1 MLVGLVSIGLTIGS
15 MAALAPSANAIV
27 GGRLATQDYSNMAA
41 FLEDGFQICG
51 ASLID
56 PEWVVTAA
64 HCVSSTSPA
73 PYSFRI
79 GGVRNL
85 GGSGGETVKAS
96 KVIVHP
102 GYDGTHDVALFK
114 LARPSTFDPIELAD
128 PATDKDLWEPGDTAR
143 VIGYGGQF
151 FQVPSID
158 QQLREVDVPMVS
170 DEECDSSYS
179 LTFQGG
185 IDPQVEVCAG
195 ETLGT
200 KDSCQGDSGGP
211 LMVRDEQGE
220 FVQTGV
226 VSWGFGCGFPTQY
239 GVYSRVGDST
249 LYNWIQTT
257 IATN

>member
-1 MLVGLVSIGLTIGS
+1 MLVALVSIGLTIGS

-27 GGRLATQDYSNMAA
+27 GGRLATQDYPNMAA
-41 FLEDGFQICG
+41 FLEDDFQICG

-56 PEWVVTAA
+56 PQWVVTAA
-64 HCVSSTSPA
+64 HCVGSTNPS

-85 GGSGGETVKAS
+85 GGSGGETINAS

-102 GYDGTHDVALFK
+102 DYDGDHDVALFK
-114 LARPSTFDPIELAD
+114 LARPSVFDPIALAN

-143 VIGYGGQF
+143 VIGYGGQV
-151 FQVPSID
+151 FQVPSLD
-158 QQLREVDVPMVS
+158 EQLREVDIPMV
-170 DEECDSSYS
+170 DDAECDTNYT
-179 LTFQGG
+179 LTLQGG
-185 IDPQVEVCAG
+185 IDPRVEVCAG

-211 LMVRDEQGE
+211 LMARNEQGE

-249 LYNWIQTT
+249 LNNWIQTT